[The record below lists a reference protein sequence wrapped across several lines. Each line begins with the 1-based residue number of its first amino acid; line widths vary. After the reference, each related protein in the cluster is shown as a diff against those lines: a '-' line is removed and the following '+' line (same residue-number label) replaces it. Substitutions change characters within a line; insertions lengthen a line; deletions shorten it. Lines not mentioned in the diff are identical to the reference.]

1 MMPDFDFTFGQR
13 DRALD
18 FMAERTGLGREDL
31 AFDMQTFA
39 AIETATDTIRAV
51 IGVNA
56 VYDRQ
61 CRLHIATD
69 GSKRWFR
76 RDGCRQLFHFLFM
89 VLKVQRINCFVSVA
103 NRDLQIL
110 CIKLGFLPEATIA
123 CGAHDGSDAI
133 LFRMLWTEC
142 HWVEV

>member
-13 DRALD
+13 ERALC

-31 AFDMQTFA
+31 AFDMQTFS

-76 RDGCRQLFHFLFM
+76 RDGCRSLFNFLFDALDLRR
-89 VLKVQRINCFVSVA
+89 VNCFVSV
-103 NRDLQIL
+103 DSPHLQIL
-110 CIKLGFLPEATIA
+110 CIKLGFRPEATIA
-123 CGAHDGSDAI
+123 CGMHDGSDAI
-133 LFRMLWTEC
+133 LFRMLAKEC
-142 HWVEV
+142 PWISS